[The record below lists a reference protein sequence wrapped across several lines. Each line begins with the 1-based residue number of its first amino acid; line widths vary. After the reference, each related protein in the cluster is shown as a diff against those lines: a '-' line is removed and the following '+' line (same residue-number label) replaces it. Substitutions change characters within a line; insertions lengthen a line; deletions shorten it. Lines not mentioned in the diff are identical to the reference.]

1 MSCRCCTSRC
11 DSTEKQFGRK
21 RAERDLQHYR
31 RKGPDATS
39 RLLLDAL
46 VKQLRNSD
54 TVLDVGAGVG
64 VVSFELLSRG
74 AASATL
80 VDESVANLDAAER
93 EAQRR
98 QVAARVQR
106 VVADITSQGDRVA
119 AADVVTMHR
128 VVCCYPDHVS
138 LLEAAVRRSRRV
150 FAFSYP
156 SERWYIRFWL
166 ALENAF
172 RAMRGN
178 SFRTFVHSPKAMETV
193 VVGGGFR
200 RIHQSRTLLWSLDV
214 YERTLASSAE

>member
-1 MSCRCCTSRC
+1 
-11 DSTEKQFGRK
+11 
-21 RAERDLQHYR
+21 
-31 RKGPDATS
+31 
-39 RLLLDAL
+39 LLLDAL

-106 VVADITSQGDRVA
+106 VVADITGQGDRVA

-178 SFRTFVHSPKAMETV
+178 SFRTFVHSPKAMEMV

-200 RIHQSRTLLWSLDV
+200 RIHQSRTWLWSLDV
-214 YERTLASSAE
+214 YERMLASSAE